1 MISKVQFAGNPLK
14 VKTPTQSAIESYIA
28 SRQNIVNKVEQN
40 LRTIKSA
47 GMTRKPI
54 RMQKADPVMVAREE
68 SYARSFGVPE
78 NVINPNKSKAAKA
91 EAKAE
96 SKAEA
101 KVSEAVVESK
111 ENKVDSINFIA

>member
-96 SKAEA
+96 T

-111 ENKVDSINFIA
+111 EETKVDSIDFIA